1 MKTTIDIPDELY
13 RRVKA
18 RSAIEGRPVRSVTVE
33 LFQRWLDDGPVTPLP
48 HPIAETT
55 APKYK
60 PTRFDNGPWLEY
72 TRKYIRP
79 GMSHDLAE
87 IDEAIAKGWAAEVAG
102 KLGLSEPKK

>member
-1 MKTTIDIPDELY
+1 M
-13 RRVKA
+13 
-18 RSAIEGRPVRSVTVE
+18 EGRPVRSVAVE
-33 LFQRWLDDGPVTPLP
+33 LFQHWLDDAPTEIPSVPA
-48 HPIAETT
+48 AETT